1 MEKRENLGTQE
12 PGEYS
17 EPSDA
22 VSTERIDDQY
32 ATRMARA
39 QKVGVQGTRISIFG
53 PDESGNF
60 N

>member
-22 VSTERIDDQY
+22 VSTERIDDQD

-39 QKVGVQGTRISIFG
+39 QKVGV
-53 PDESGNF
+53 
-60 N
+60 